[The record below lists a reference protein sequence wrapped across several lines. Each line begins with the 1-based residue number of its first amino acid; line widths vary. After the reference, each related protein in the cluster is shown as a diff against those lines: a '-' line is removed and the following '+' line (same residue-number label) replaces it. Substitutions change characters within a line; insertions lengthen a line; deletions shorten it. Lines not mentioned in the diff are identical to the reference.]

1 MISLQQSLARGRVR
15 HRGFLSLAVVA
26 GVLTGVIFGVLSLQ
40 SAPAASEPVGTVVK
54 ATRDDVVV
62 TVGGVGRIVQSG
74 LAGEISV
81 PSASGAGA
89 LAAAGSGGTST
100 PTTTSATSVFPQTNG
115 HVVRFLVVPGQHVAA
130 GQPLALLGDRG
141 TGRSAIAQA
150 RNDVAT
156 ALVELKQKRTNDPLK
171 GVPPTRAELAAA
183 RGAVTSARLRLAR
196 LLRGPRPADVSA
208 ARLDVRRAEAELDA
222 LLGGPLEARA
232 EAIRLAERNVAL
244 AQQRL
249 DKLLEPPSRA
259 DVATAEAEV
268 RRAEADLA
276 LLLRPGSGASA
287 QDITAARAALDA
299 ARARLERLLAP
310 PSPAD
315 VTAAQLDVERA
326 AADLRRLKA
335 GANPAAL
342 AAARQAVQTAREKL
356 AQLLAPPLRSDVA
369 AARFDV
375 LKAEAELAVLR
386 TRGGPASPLDI
397 ALARLKVVSA
407 QLRLVTARA
416 AKPLLTVRAPA
427 RGTVTA
433 LLTVPGA
440 PVDPST
446 PIVAVADLDRLAV
459 DVDLSE
465 FDVAEVRPGL
475 RALVRVDALGGKAF
489 PGKVAFAALTGTNTG
504 GVVTFPIRIDVRSSR
519 GLRPGM
525 NVSVRII
532 VASRHDV
539 VQVPLEAV
547 TRDEDGRT
555 VVSVV
560 DANGETSPRPVK
572 VGLSSNKNVEVIK
585 GLRVGER
592 VALPEAQAASEE
604 GD

>member
-1 MISLQQSLARGRVR
+1 MISSLKSLVRVHARR
-15 HRGFLSLAVVA
+15 RGFFFLAVSG
-26 GVLTGVIFGVLSLQ
+26 GVVTGLIFGIVWLQ
-40 SAPAASEPVGTVVK
+40 SAPAASETPGTVVK
-54 ATRDDVVV
+54 ATRSDVVV

-81 PSASGAGA
+81 PSAAGNGA
-89 LAAAGSGGTST
+89 LAAAGSGPTSA
-100 PTTTSATSVFPQTNG
+100 PTTTSATSVFPQMSG
-115 HVVRFLVVPGQHVAA
+115 HVIRFLVVPGQRVAV

-141 TGRSAIAQA
+141 TAASAIAQA
-150 RNDVAT
+150 QNDVAT
-156 ALVELKQKRTNDPLK
+156 ALVELRQKRTNDPLK
-171 GVPPTRAELAAA
+171 GVPPTPAELAAA

-196 LLRGPRPADVSA
+196 VLRGPRPADVSA
-208 ARLDVRRAEAELDA
+208 ARLDVRRAEAELEA
-222 LLGGPLEARA
+222 LAGGPLEARA
-232 EAIRLAERNVAL
+232 EAIRLAERNLVL

-249 DKLLEPPSRA
+249 DKLLEPPNRA

-299 ARARLERLLAP
+299 ARARLEKLLAP
-310 PSPAD
+310 ASPAD

-326 AADLRRLKA
+326 AAELRRLQA
-335 GANPAAL
+335 GPNPAAL

-356 AQLLAPPLRSDVA
+356 AQLLAPPLRSDVV
-369 AARFDV
+369 AARYDV
-375 LKAEAELAVLR
+375 LRAEADLAVLR
-386 TRGGPASPLDI
+386 ARGGPASPLDV

-407 QLRLVTARA
+407 QLRLATARA
-416 AKPLLTVRAPA
+416 AKPLLTVRAPSG
-427 RGTVTA
+427 GTVTA

-440 PVDPST
+440 PVDSLT
-446 PIVAVADLDRLAV
+446 PIAAVADLDRLAV

-465 FDVAEVRPGL
+465 FDVAQVRPGL
-475 RALVRVDALGGKAF
+475 RASVRVDALGGEAF
-489 PGKVAFAALTGTNTG
+489 PGKVSFAALTGNNAG
-504 GVVTFPIRIDVRSSR
+504 GVVTFPVRVDVRRAR

-532 VASRHDV
+532 VARRHNV
-539 VQVPLEAV
+539 VHVPVEAV
-547 TRDEDGRT
+547 TRDEDDRT
-555 VVSVV
+555 VVTVV
-560 DANGETSPRPVK
+560 DANGETSPRPVT
-572 VGLSSNKNVEVIK
+572 VGLSSNKNVEIVK

-592 VALPEAQAASEE
+592 VALPEVQASSEE